1 MIVSTVW
8 YTHVSVQDSCDCL
21 LCGTI
26 TCLYLVAVIVSTVWY
41 NHVSV
46 VSSCACL
53 HCVVQ
58 SPVCTRLL

>member
-8 YTHVSVQDSCDCL
+8 YNHVFQPGSCDFL

-26 TCLYLVAVIVSTVWY
+26 TCLYYVAVIFSNVWY

-46 VSSCACL
+46 LGSCDCL
-53 HCVVQ
+53 YCVVQ
-58 SPVCTRLL
+58 SRVCTR